1 MTENNSVELS
11 VENMQALASIQQF
24 AGDADMRAITSYE
37 EAIALAE
44 AVHGSVIDIAQEL
57 GTGFALLEDKG
68 KLEDVEFVLL
78 QWRFNAGD
86 YGGFVSAGLVTITG
100 DKYIINDGST
110 GIMSQLMELTQE
122 TKRFG
127 GVKVPNGLR
136 ASRYTT
142 CPECGKPM
150 SQDEVMCS
158 NEKCGYEGDKRGKGE
173 TFYLDLS
180 ASPEK
185 TAKAAQN

>member
-37 EAIALAE
+37 EALALAE
-44 AVHGSVIDIAQEL
+44 AVHGSVIDIAEEL

-86 YGGFVSAGLVTITG
+86 FGGFVSAGLVTITG

-127 GVKVPNGLR
+127 GVKVPKGLR
-136 ASRYTT
+136 KSEYST

-150 SQDEVMCS
+150 SRDEVECS
-158 NEKCGYEGDKRGKGE
+158 NTKCDYEGDKRGSG
-173 TFYLDLS
+173 TTYYLDLS
-180 ASPEK
+180 ADSK
-185 TAKAAQN
+185 N

>member
-1 MTENNSVELS
+1 MTEGNAVELS
-11 VENMQALASIQQF
+11 VENLQALASIQQF
-24 AGDADMRAITSYE
+24 AGDADMRAISNYE
-37 EAIALAE
+37 EAVALAE

-86 YGGFVSAGLVTITG
+86 FGGFVSAGLVTING

-110 GIMSQLMELTQE
+110 GIMAQLMELTQE

-127 GVKVPNGLR
+127 GVKVANGLR
-136 ASRYTT
+136 ASRYPT

-150 SQDEVMCS
+150 SLDEVECS
-158 NEKCGYEGDKRGKGE
+158 NERCDYEGDKRGKGE
-173 TFYLDLS
+173 TYYLNLS
-180 ASPEK
+180 ASV
-185 TAKAAQN
+185 N

>member
-1 MTENNSVELS
+1 MSDEKTVELS
-11 VENMQALASIQQF
+11 VENLQALASIQQF
-24 AGDADMRAITSYE
+24 AGDAAMRSVTSYE
-37 EAIALAE
+37 EAVALAE

-86 YGGFVSAGLVTITG
+86 FGGFVSAGLVTING

-136 ASRYTT
+136 KSQYTT
-142 CPECGKPM
+142 CPQFDGGCGKPM
-150 SQDEVMCS
+150 SRDEVACS
-158 NEKCGYEGDKRGKGE
+158 NTKCEYEGDKRGEGE
-173 TFYLDLS
+173 TYYLDLTPAPS
-180 ASPEK
+180 A
-185 TAKAAQN
+185 N